1 MSNLTNPNDH
11 KDLSFLFK
19 SVDRLAALETQK
31 KADTIIS
38 VRKKWVAAAM
48 IALASGSTVLL
59 TSNTANAATSDINS
73 EVQVTAQNQNTTE
86 NKTQAGDTANSHD
99 TEQNVTVQANS
110 SQQSNQEANTAD
122 QNNTPEN
129 DNQVQT
135 PTNQADHVKGNVQS
149 AWDQGYKG
157 QGTVVAVIDSGADP
171 SHKDFQT
178 MPENPK
184 LSKDDIQKKIEQQGY
199 GKYVN
204 EKFPYVY
211 NYADRDND
219 YITSDDT
226 NSNDSPHGQHVSGI
240 IAADGKPDG
249 NKEYVVGVAPEAQ
262 LMQLRVFG
270 QFSDEKT
277 DDVAKAIY
285 DATNLGAD
293 VIQMSLGQGV
303 ADQQLTNIEQKAVQY
318 AIDHGVFVSI
328 SASNNGH
335 SGSVDNTSNVTS
347 VESYESGSAD
357 GNYEPLNSSTVANPG
372 ASKNALTVAAET
384 SATGKDSDMAGF
396 SSWGPVQ
403 DFTLKPDLAA
413 PGYQVV
419 STVNN
424 NNYQTMSGT
433 SMAGPFA
440 AASAALV
447 MQRLKKTNPELKGAQ
462 LVAAT
467 KALLMNSAK
476 PQTQNGYTTPVSPR
490 RQGAGQIDVGAATS
504 NPVYVIT
511 DDGTSSVSLHQVK
524 ENTPF
529 TLTFHN
535 LTDQEQVYTFDD
547 FGGGYTEQRDSDTG
561 VYHDVQLAGARVY
574 GENSF
579 SLAPKET
586 KQVTYSL
593 NLNGLN
599 NNQLVEGFLRFT
611 NTNDKSTVSVPYLA
625 YYGDLTSENIFDQNA
640 NEEHPDIQ
648 GNRFVNEQNYPRGVA
663 DQESLKQLVN
673 VEGDYNW
680 QEVAKLYES
689 GKVAF
694 SPNNDNKS
702 DLLKPYTYLKQNVKD
717 LKAVVLDAQG
727 NVVRVVADVQGVDKS
742 YDENGVTKD
751 TSLSVSM
758 RDNPDAFEWDGK
770 VYNSKTGQMEV
781 AEDGNYTYRLVATL
795 WNEGPHQVQTADFPV
810 VIDTVAPTLSNVKYD
825 EATNTLSGEYQ
836 DTGAGFTNYS
846 YATVTVN
853 DKVFGYKLS
862 DGQSAFDNA
871 EKTKGHFS
879 FALDKNA
886 VAALSNAENK
896 VSVVLSDV
904 ADNPVVYSVNVAGK
918 DINEP
923 AVSVWNATNGL
934 AFDQNST
941 SYNKDTKTYT
951 LIGGAN
957 QDFYL
962 NGKLVQVQ
970 NGQYSVPVDV
980 NSTNLVFSTDATG
993 KNVLKNFSTVTPKA
1007 FFNWQVTDTFAGNFG
1022 VSINSVETNRKDDV
1036 VVQAAVPKGENVQA
1050 FAKDYFTGELYT
1062 SEVNDGVA
1070 TFHVHTSINGGKRA
1084 LLTGW
1089 TVVNGPSYNDKQET
1103 SQRGVASSNHLGVY
1117 YEVDAADR
1125 PVYTNR
1131 NQLGVEVKDEA
1142 ANVDAFGPGA
1152 YPGHA
1157 PSDLTTRTAP
1167 NPNIHFDYMNDNDT
1181 TRFGQNAVLKGYYDP
1196 TTMKFTVTGNVDDN
1210 VTSLTVLSD
1219 SSNEND
1225 PANQVKLDQN
1235 GKFSF
1240 AVTAN
1245 STGQR
1250 PIAYLYKTK
1259 DAQTVRGT
1267 LNLILD
1273 TVKPTLEVNQVNGNE
1288 LELWTNNPKFVLSG
1302 KVNDNLDGYRLY
1314 VNGNNIYREFLNSG
1328 YNRLEGLNTDTEL
1341 TNPYGDHEFEQVEN
1355 LNDNNDQPTTHIFT
1369 VNVVDQAGNTVT
1381 KKLTVHFDPNYVVP
1395 TDNTDVVV
1403 DTSTSDTDGV
1413 TETKPIDPL
1422 VGKSF
1427 KLLHNAYLYD
1437 QNGEVVLTDVENAKS
1452 LLKKGQTIVALDD
1465 AKVTLINGVK
1475 FYRVGNNTFVKTA
1488 NTVLQAPK
1496 RLKLTHNAYVYDQ
1509 KGNVV
1514 KKHGKKVLLKKNQWI
1529 SALNNADKYV
1539 IKGRLYYK
1547 LADGQFVKV
1556 ANTVTKKAKL
1566 RKTVVS

>member
-1 MSNLTNPNDH
+1 M
-11 KDLSFLFK
+11 
-19 SVDRLAALETQK
+19 
-31 KADTIIS
+31 
-38 VRKKWVAAAM
+38 
-48 IALASGSTVLL
+48 
-59 TSNTANAATSDINS
+59 
-73 EVQVTAQNQNTTE
+73 
-86 NKTQAGDTANSHD
+86 
-99 TEQNVTVQANS
+99 
-110 SQQSNQEANTAD
+110 
-122 QNNTPEN
+122 
-129 DNQVQT
+129 
-135 PTNQADHVKGNVQS
+135 
-149 AWDQGYKG
+149 
-157 QGTVVAVIDSGADP
+157 
-171 SHKDFQT
+171 
-178 MPENPK
+178 
-184 LSKDDIQKKIEQQGY
+184 
-199 GKYVN
+199 
-204 EKFPYVY
+204 
-211 NYADRDND
+211 
-219 YITSDDT
+219 
-226 NSNDSPHGQHVSGI
+226 
-240 IAADGKPDG
+240 
-249 NKEYVVGVAPEAQ
+249 
-262 LMQLRVFG
+262 
-270 QFSDEKT
+270 
-277 DDVAKAIY
+277 
-285 DATNLGAD
+285 
-293 VIQMSLGQGV
+293 
-303 ADQQLTNIEQKAVQY
+303 
-318 AIDHGVFVSI
+318 
-328 SASNNGH
+328 
-335 SGSVDNTSNVTS
+335 
-347 VESYESGSAD
+347 
-357 GNYEPLNSSTVANPG
+357 
-372 ASKNALTVAAET
+372 
-384 SATGKDSDMAGF
+384 
-396 SSWGPVQ
+396 
-403 DFTLKPDLAA
+403 
-413 PGYQVV
+413 
-419 STVNN
+419 
-424 NNYQTMSGT
+424 
-433 SMAGPFA
+433 
-440 AASAALV
+440 
-447 MQRLKKTNPELKGAQ
+447 
-462 LVAAT
+462 
-467 KALLMNSAK
+467 
-476 PQTQNGYTTPVSPR
+476 
-490 RQGAGQIDVGAATS
+490 
-504 NPVYVIT
+504 
-511 DDGTSSVSLHQVK
+511 
-524 ENTPF
+524 
-529 TLTFHN
+529 
-535 LTDQEQVYTFDD
+535 
-547 FGGGYTEQRDSDTG
+547 
-561 VYHDVQLAGARVY
+561 
-574 GENSF
+574 
-579 SLAPKET
+579 
-586 KQVTYSL
+586 
-593 NLNGLN
+593 
-599 NNQLVEGFLRFT
+599 
-611 NTNDKSTVSVPYLA
+611 
-625 YYGDLTSENIFDQNA
+625 
-640 NEEHPDIQ
+640 
-648 GNRFVNEQNYPRGVA
+648 
-663 DQESLKQLVN
+663 
-673 VEGDYNW
+673 
-680 QEVAKLYES
+680 
-689 GKVAF
+689 
-694 SPNNDNKS
+694 
-702 DLLKPYTYLKQNVKD
+702 
-717 LKAVVLDAQG
+717 
-727 NVVRVVADVQGVDKS
+727 
-742 YDENGVTKD
+742 
-751 TSLSVSM
+751 
-758 RDNPDAFEWDGK
+758 
-770 VYNSKTGQMEV
+770 
-781 AEDGNYTYRLVATL
+781 
-795 WNEGPHQVQTADFPV
+795 
-810 VIDTVAPTLSNVKYD
+810 
-825 EATNTLSGEYQ
+825 
-836 DTGAGFTNYS
+836 
-846 YATVTVN
+846 
-853 DKVFGYKLS
+853 
-862 DGQSAFDNA
+862 
-871 EKTKGHFS
+871 
-879 FALDKNA
+879 
-886 VAALSNAENK
+886 
-896 VSVVLSDV
+896 SDV
-904 ADNPVVYSVNVAGK
+904 ADNNAVYSVDVAGK

-941 SYNKDTKTYT
+941 SYNNDTKTYT

-1062 SEVNDGVA
+1062 GEVNDGVA

-1131 NQLGVEVKDEA
+1131 DQLGVEVKDEA

-1250 PIAYLYKTK
+1250 PIAYLYRTK
-1259 DAQTVRGT
+1259 DGQTVRGT

-1328 YNRLEGLNTDTEL
+1328 YNRLEGLNTDTEF

-1395 TDNTDVVV
+1395 TDNTNVVV

-1422 VGKSF
+1422 VGKSV

-1452 LLKKGQTIVALDD
+1452 LLKKGQTIVALDN
-1465 AKVTLINGVK
+1465 AKVTFINGVK

-1556 ANTVTKKAKL
+1556 ANTVIKKAKL

>member
-1 MSNLTNPNDH
+1 M
-11 KDLSFLFK
+11 
-19 SVDRLAALETQK
+19 
-31 KADTIIS
+31 
-38 VRKKWVAAAM
+38 
-48 IALASGSTVLL
+48 
-59 TSNTANAATSDINS
+59 
-73 EVQVTAQNQNTTE
+73 
-86 NKTQAGDTANSHD
+86 
-99 TEQNVTVQANS
+99 
-110 SQQSNQEANTAD
+110 
-122 QNNTPEN
+122 
-129 DNQVQT
+129 
-135 PTNQADHVKGNVQS
+135 
-149 AWDQGYKG
+149 
-157 QGTVVAVIDSGADP
+157 
-171 SHKDFQT
+171 
-178 MPENPK
+178 
-184 LSKDDIQKKIEQQGY
+184 
-199 GKYVN
+199 
-204 EKFPYVY
+204 
-211 NYADRDND
+211 
-219 YITSDDT
+219 
-226 NSNDSPHGQHVSGI
+226 
-240 IAADGKPDG
+240 
-249 NKEYVVGVAPEAQ
+249 
-262 LMQLRVFG
+262 
-270 QFSDEKT
+270 
-277 DDVAKAIY
+277 
-285 DATNLGAD
+285 
-293 VIQMSLGQGV
+293 
-303 ADQQLTNIEQKAVQY
+303 
-318 AIDHGVFVSI
+318 
-328 SASNNGH
+328 
-335 SGSVDNTSNVTS
+335 
-347 VESYESGSAD
+347 
-357 GNYEPLNSSTVANPG
+357 
-372 ASKNALTVAAET
+372 
-384 SATGKDSDMAGF
+384 
-396 SSWGPVQ
+396 
-403 DFTLKPDLAA
+403 
-413 PGYQVV
+413 
-419 STVNN
+419 
-424 NNYQTMSGT
+424 
-433 SMAGPFA
+433 
-440 AASAALV
+440 
-447 MQRLKKTNPELKGAQ
+447 
-462 LVAAT
+462 
-467 KALLMNSAK
+467 
-476 PQTQNGYTTPVSPR
+476 
-490 RQGAGQIDVGAATS
+490 
-504 NPVYVIT
+504 
-511 DDGTSSVSLHQVK
+511 
-524 ENTPF
+524 
-529 TLTFHN
+529 
-535 LTDQEQVYTFDD
+535 
-547 FGGGYTEQRDSDTG
+547 
-561 VYHDVQLAGARVY
+561 
-574 GENSF
+574 
-579 SLAPKET
+579 
-586 KQVTYSL
+586 
-593 NLNGLN
+593 
-599 NNQLVEGFLRFT
+599 
-611 NTNDKSTVSVPYLA
+611 
-625 YYGDLTSENIFDQNA
+625 
-640 NEEHPDIQ
+640 
-648 GNRFVNEQNYPRGVA
+648 
-663 DQESLKQLVN
+663 
-673 VEGDYNW
+673 
-680 QEVAKLYES
+680 
-689 GKVAF
+689 
-694 SPNNDNKS
+694 
-702 DLLKPYTYLKQNVKD
+702 
-717 LKAVVLDAQG
+717 
-727 NVVRVVADVQGVDKS
+727 
-742 YDENGVTKD
+742 
-751 TSLSVSM
+751 
-758 RDNPDAFEWDGK
+758 
-770 VYNSKTGQMEV
+770 
-781 AEDGNYTYRLVATL
+781 
-795 WNEGPHQVQTADFPV
+795 
-810 VIDTVAPTLSNVKYD
+810 
-825 EATNTLSGEYQ
+825 
-836 DTGAGFTNYS
+836 
-846 YATVTVN
+846 
-853 DKVFGYKLS
+853 
-862 DGQSAFDNA
+862 
-871 EKTKGHFS
+871 
-879 FALDKNA
+879 DKNA

-896 VSVVLSDV
+896 VSVALSDV
-904 ADNPVVYSVNVAGK
+904 ADNTAVYSVDVAGK

-1007 FFNWQVTDTFAGNFG
+1007 FFNWQVTDTFAGNSG

-1062 SEVNDGVA
+1062 GEVNDGVA

-1250 PIAYLYKTK
+1250 PIAYLYRTK
-1259 DAQTVRGT
+1259 DGQTVRGT

-1452 LLKKGQTIVALDD
+1452 LLKKGQTIVALDN
-1465 AKVTLINGVK
+1465 AKVTFINGVK

>member
-1 MSNLTNPNDH
+1 M
-11 KDLSFLFK
+11 
-19 SVDRLAALETQK
+19 
-31 KADTIIS
+31 
-38 VRKKWVAAAM
+38 
-48 IALASGSTVLL
+48 
-59 TSNTANAATSDINS
+59 
-73 EVQVTAQNQNTTE
+73 
-86 NKTQAGDTANSHD
+86 
-99 TEQNVTVQANS
+99 
-110 SQQSNQEANTAD
+110 
-122 QNNTPEN
+122 
-129 DNQVQT
+129 
-135 PTNQADHVKGNVQS
+135 
-149 AWDQGYKG
+149 
-157 QGTVVAVIDSGADP
+157 
-171 SHKDFQT
+171 
-178 MPENPK
+178 
-184 LSKDDIQKKIEQQGY
+184 
-199 GKYVN
+199 
-204 EKFPYVY
+204 
-211 NYADRDND
+211 
-219 YITSDDT
+219 
-226 NSNDSPHGQHVSGI
+226 
-240 IAADGKPDG
+240 
-249 NKEYVVGVAPEAQ
+249 
-262 LMQLRVFG
+262 
-270 QFSDEKT
+270 
-277 DDVAKAIY
+277 
-285 DATNLGAD
+285 
-293 VIQMSLGQGV
+293 
-303 ADQQLTNIEQKAVQY
+303 
-318 AIDHGVFVSI
+318 
-328 SASNNGH
+328 
-335 SGSVDNTSNVTS
+335 
-347 VESYESGSAD
+347 
-357 GNYEPLNSSTVANPG
+357 
-372 ASKNALTVAAET
+372 
-384 SATGKDSDMAGF
+384 
-396 SSWGPVQ
+396 
-403 DFTLKPDLAA
+403 
-413 PGYQVV
+413 
-419 STVNN
+419 
-424 NNYQTMSGT
+424 
-433 SMAGPFA
+433 
-440 AASAALV
+440 
-447 MQRLKKTNPELKGAQ
+447 
-462 LVAAT
+462 
-467 KALLMNSAK
+467 
-476 PQTQNGYTTPVSPR
+476 
-490 RQGAGQIDVGAATS
+490 
-504 NPVYVIT
+504 
-511 DDGTSSVSLHQVK
+511 
-524 ENTPF
+524 
-529 TLTFHN
+529 
-535 LTDQEQVYTFDD
+535 
-547 FGGGYTEQRDSDTG
+547 
-561 VYHDVQLAGARVY
+561 
-574 GENSF
+574 
-579 SLAPKET
+579 
-586 KQVTYSL
+586 
-593 NLNGLN
+593 
-599 NNQLVEGFLRFT
+599 
-611 NTNDKSTVSVPYLA
+611 
-625 YYGDLTSENIFDQNA
+625 
-640 NEEHPDIQ
+640 
-648 GNRFVNEQNYPRGVA
+648 
-663 DQESLKQLVN
+663 
-673 VEGDYNW
+673 
-680 QEVAKLYES
+680 YES

-781 AEDGNYTYRLVATL
+781 AKDGNYTYRLVATL

-862 DGQSAFDNA
+862 DSQSAFDNA

-896 VSVVLSDV
+896 VSVALSDV
-904 ADNPVVYSVNVAGK
+904 ADNTAVYSVDVAGK

-941 SYNKDTKTYT
+941 SYNNDTKTYT

-1062 SEVNDGVA
+1062 GEVNDGVA

-1131 NQLGVEVKDEA
+1131 DQLGVEVKDEA

-1196 TTMKFTVTGNVDDN
+1196 ATMKFTVTGNVDDN

-1250 PIAYLYKTK
+1250 PIAYLYRTK
-1259 DAQTVRGT
+1259 DGQTVRGT

-1328 YNRLEGLNTDTEL
+1328 YNRLEGLNTDTEF

-1403 DTSTSDTDGV
+1403 DSDTDGV

-1452 LLKKGQTIVALDD
+1452 LLKKGQTIVALDN
-1465 AKVTLINGVK
+1465 AKVTFINGVK

>member
-1 MSNLTNPNDH
+1 M
-11 KDLSFLFK
+11 
-19 SVDRLAALETQK
+19 
-31 KADTIIS
+31 
-38 VRKKWVAAAM
+38 
-48 IALASGSTVLL
+48 
-59 TSNTANAATSDINS
+59 
-73 EVQVTAQNQNTTE
+73 
-86 NKTQAGDTANSHD
+86 
-99 TEQNVTVQANS
+99 
-110 SQQSNQEANTAD
+110 
-122 QNNTPEN
+122 
-129 DNQVQT
+129 
-135 PTNQADHVKGNVQS
+135 
-149 AWDQGYKG
+149 
-157 QGTVVAVIDSGADP
+157 
-171 SHKDFQT
+171 
-178 MPENPK
+178 
-184 LSKDDIQKKIEQQGY
+184 
-199 GKYVN
+199 
-204 EKFPYVY
+204 
-211 NYADRDND
+211 
-219 YITSDDT
+219 
-226 NSNDSPHGQHVSGI
+226 
-240 IAADGKPDG
+240 
-249 NKEYVVGVAPEAQ
+249 
-262 LMQLRVFG
+262 
-270 QFSDEKT
+270 
-277 DDVAKAIY
+277 
-285 DATNLGAD
+285 
-293 VIQMSLGQGV
+293 
-303 ADQQLTNIEQKAVQY
+303 
-318 AIDHGVFVSI
+318 
-328 SASNNGH
+328 
-335 SGSVDNTSNVTS
+335 
-347 VESYESGSAD
+347 
-357 GNYEPLNSSTVANPG
+357 
-372 ASKNALTVAAET
+372 
-384 SATGKDSDMAGF
+384 
-396 SSWGPVQ
+396 
-403 DFTLKPDLAA
+403 
-413 PGYQVV
+413 
-419 STVNN
+419 
-424 NNYQTMSGT
+424 
-433 SMAGPFA
+433 
-440 AASAALV
+440 
-447 MQRLKKTNPELKGAQ
+447 
-462 LVAAT
+462 
-467 KALLMNSAK
+467 
-476 PQTQNGYTTPVSPR
+476 
-490 RQGAGQIDVGAATS
+490 
-504 NPVYVIT
+504 
-511 DDGTSSVSLHQVK
+511 
-524 ENTPF
+524 
-529 TLTFHN
+529 
-535 LTDQEQVYTFDD
+535 
-547 FGGGYTEQRDSDTG
+547 
-561 VYHDVQLAGARVY
+561 
-574 GENSF
+574 
-579 SLAPKET
+579 
-586 KQVTYSL
+586 
-593 NLNGLN
+593 
-599 NNQLVEGFLRFT
+599 
-611 NTNDKSTVSVPYLA
+611 
-625 YYGDLTSENIFDQNA
+625 
-640 NEEHPDIQ
+640 
-648 GNRFVNEQNYPRGVA
+648 
-663 DQESLKQLVN
+663 
-673 VEGDYNW
+673 
-680 QEVAKLYES
+680 
-689 GKVAF
+689 
-694 SPNNDNKS
+694 
-702 DLLKPYTYLKQNVKD
+702 
-717 LKAVVLDAQG
+717 
-727 NVVRVVADVQGVDKS
+727 
-742 YDENGVTKD
+742 
-751 TSLSVSM
+751 
-758 RDNPDAFEWDGK
+758 
-770 VYNSKTGQMEV
+770 
-781 AEDGNYTYRLVATL
+781 
-795 WNEGPHQVQTADFPV
+795 
-810 VIDTVAPTLSNVKYD
+810 
-825 EATNTLSGEYQ
+825 
-836 DTGAGFTNYS
+836 
-846 YATVTVN
+846 
-853 DKVFGYKLS
+853 
-862 DGQSAFDNA
+862 
-871 EKTKGHFS
+871 
-879 FALDKNA
+879 
-886 VAALSNAENK
+886 
-896 VSVVLSDV
+896 
-904 ADNPVVYSVNVAGK
+904 
-918 DINEP
+918 
-923 AVSVWNATNGL
+923 
-934 AFDQNST
+934 
-941 SYNKDTKTYT
+941 
-951 LIGGAN
+951 
-957 QDFYL
+957 

-1062 SEVNDGVA
+1062 GEVNDGVA

-1250 PIAYLYKTK
+1250 PIAYLYRTK
-1259 DAQTVRGT
+1259 DGQTVRGT

-1328 YNRLEGLNTDTEL
+1328 YNRLEGLNTDTEF

-1355 LNDNNDQPTTHIFT
+1355 LNDDNGQPTTHIFT

-1381 KKLTVHFDPNYVVP
+1381 KKLTVHFDPNYVAP
-1395 TDNTDVVV
+1395 TNNTDVVV
-1403 DTSTSDTDGV
+1403 DTSMSDADGV
-1413 TETKPIDPL
+1413 TETKTVDTL

-1452 LLKKGQTIVALDD
+1452 LLKKGQTIVALDN
-1465 AKVTLINGVK
+1465 AKVTFINGVK

>member
-1 MSNLTNPNDH
+1 MNW
-11 KDLSFLFK
+11 SF
-19 SVDRLAALETQK
+19 SV
-31 KADTIIS
+31 
-38 VRKKWVAAAM
+38 
-48 IALASGSTVLL
+48 
-59 TSNTANAATSDINS
+59 
-73 EVQVTAQNQNTTE
+73 
-86 NKTQAGDTANSHD
+86 H
-99 TEQNVTVQANS
+99 
-110 SQQSNQEANTAD
+110 
-122 QNNTPEN
+122 
-129 DNQVQT
+129 
-135 PTNQADHVKGNVQS
+135 
-149 AWDQGYKG
+149 
-157 QGTVVAVIDSGADP
+157 
-171 SHKDFQT
+171 
-178 MPENPK
+178 
-184 LSKDDIQKKIEQQGY
+184 
-199 GKYVN
+199 
-204 EKFPYVY
+204 
-211 NYADRDND
+211 
-219 YITSDDT
+219 
-226 NSNDSPHGQHVSGI
+226 
-240 IAADGKPDG
+240 
-249 NKEYVVGVAPEAQ
+249 
-262 LMQLRVFG
+262 
-270 QFSDEKT
+270 
-277 DDVAKAIY
+277 
-285 DATNLGAD
+285 DAT
-293 VIQMSLGQGV
+293 
-303 ADQQLTNIEQKAVQY
+303 
-318 AIDHGVFVSI
+318 VS
-328 SASNNGH
+328 
-335 SGSVDNTSNVTS
+335 
-347 VESYESGSAD
+347 
-357 GNYEPLNSSTVANPG
+357 
-372 ASKNALTVAAET
+372 
-384 SATGKDSDMAGF
+384 DS
-396 SSWGPVQ
+396 
-403 DFTLKPDLAA
+403 
-413 PGYQVV
+413 
-419 STVNN
+419 
-424 NNYQTMSGT
+424 
-433 SMAGPFA
+433 
-440 AASAALV
+440 
-447 MQRLKKTNPELKGAQ
+447 
-462 LVAAT
+462 
-467 KALLMNSAK
+467 
-476 PQTQNGYTTPVSPR
+476 
-490 RQGAGQIDVGAATS
+490 
-504 NPVYVIT
+504 
-511 DDGTSSVSLHQVK
+511 
-524 ENTPF
+524 
-529 TLTFHN
+529 
-535 LTDQEQVYTFDD
+535 
-547 FGGGYTEQRDSDTG
+547 
-561 VYHDVQLAGARVY
+561 
-574 GENSF
+574 
-579 SLAPKET
+579 
-586 KQVTYSL
+586 
-593 NLNGLN
+593 
-599 NNQLVEGFLRFT
+599 
-611 NTNDKSTVSVPYLA
+611 
-625 YYGDLTSENIFDQNA
+625 
-640 NEEHPDIQ
+640 
-648 GNRFVNEQNYPRGVA
+648 
-663 DQESLKQLVN
+663 
-673 VEGDYNW
+673 
-680 QEVAKLYES
+680 
-689 GKVAF
+689 
-694 SPNNDNKS
+694 
-702 DLLKPYTYLKQNVKD
+702 
-717 LKAVVLDAQG
+717 
-727 NVVRVVADVQGVDKS
+727 
-742 YDENGVTKD
+742 
-751 TSLSVSM
+751 
-758 RDNPDAFEWDGK
+758 
-770 VYNSKTGQMEV
+770 
-781 AEDGNYTYRLVATL
+781 
-795 WNEGPHQVQTADFPV
+795 
-810 VIDTVAPTLSNVKYD
+810 
-825 EATNTLSGEYQ
+825 
-836 DTGAGFTNYS
+836 
-846 YATVTVN
+846 
-853 DKVFGYKLS
+853 
-862 DGQSAFDNA
+862 QSAFDNA

-879 FALDKNA
+879 FTLDKNA

-896 VSVVLSDV
+896 VSVALSDV
-904 ADNPVVYSVNVAGK
+904 ADNTAVYSVDVAGK

-941 SYNKDTKTYT
+941 SYNNDTKTYT

-1062 SEVNDGVA
+1062 GEVNDGVA
-1070 TFHVHTSINGGKRA
+1070 TFHVHTSINGGRRA

-1250 PIAYLYKTK
+1250 PIAYLYRTK
-1259 DAQTVRGT
+1259 DGQTVRGT

-1302 KVNDNLDGYRLY
+1302 KVNDNLDGYKLY

-1328 YNRLEGLNTDTEL
+1328 YNRLEGLNTDTEF

-1395 TDNTDVVV
+1395 TDNKDVVV

-1452 LLKKGQTIVALDD
+1452 LLKKGQTIVALDN
-1465 AKVTLINGVK
+1465 AKVTFINGVK

>member
-1 MSNLTNPNDH
+1 M
-11 KDLSFLFK
+11 
-19 SVDRLAALETQK
+19 
-31 KADTIIS
+31 
-38 VRKKWVAAAM
+38 
-48 IALASGSTVLL
+48 
-59 TSNTANAATSDINS
+59 
-73 EVQVTAQNQNTTE
+73 
-86 NKTQAGDTANSHD
+86 
-99 TEQNVTVQANS
+99 
-110 SQQSNQEANTAD
+110 
-122 QNNTPEN
+122 
-129 DNQVQT
+129 
-135 PTNQADHVKGNVQS
+135 
-149 AWDQGYKG
+149 
-157 QGTVVAVIDSGADP
+157 
-171 SHKDFQT
+171 
-178 MPENPK
+178 
-184 LSKDDIQKKIEQQGY
+184 
-199 GKYVN
+199 
-204 EKFPYVY
+204 
-211 NYADRDND
+211 
-219 YITSDDT
+219 
-226 NSNDSPHGQHVSGI
+226 
-240 IAADGKPDG
+240 
-249 NKEYVVGVAPEAQ
+249 
-262 LMQLRVFG
+262 
-270 QFSDEKT
+270 
-277 DDVAKAIY
+277 
-285 DATNLGAD
+285 
-293 VIQMSLGQGV
+293 
-303 ADQQLTNIEQKAVQY
+303 
-318 AIDHGVFVSI
+318 
-328 SASNNGH
+328 
-335 SGSVDNTSNVTS
+335 
-347 VESYESGSAD
+347 
-357 GNYEPLNSSTVANPG
+357 
-372 ASKNALTVAAET
+372 
-384 SATGKDSDMAGF
+384 
-396 SSWGPVQ
+396 
-403 DFTLKPDLAA
+403 
-413 PGYQVV
+413 
-419 STVNN
+419 
-424 NNYQTMSGT
+424 
-433 SMAGPFA
+433 
-440 AASAALV
+440 
-447 MQRLKKTNPELKGAQ
+447 
-462 LVAAT
+462 
-467 KALLMNSAK
+467 
-476 PQTQNGYTTPVSPR
+476 
-490 RQGAGQIDVGAATS
+490 
-504 NPVYVIT
+504 
-511 DDGTSSVSLHQVK
+511 
-524 ENTPF
+524 
-529 TLTFHN
+529 
-535 LTDQEQVYTFDD
+535 
-547 FGGGYTEQRDSDTG
+547 
-561 VYHDVQLAGARVY
+561 
-574 GENSF
+574 
-579 SLAPKET
+579 
-586 KQVTYSL
+586 
-593 NLNGLN
+593 
-599 NNQLVEGFLRFT
+599 
-611 NTNDKSTVSVPYLA
+611 
-625 YYGDLTSENIFDQNA
+625 
-640 NEEHPDIQ
+640 
-648 GNRFVNEQNYPRGVA
+648 
-663 DQESLKQLVN
+663 
-673 VEGDYNW
+673 
-680 QEVAKLYES
+680 YES

-781 AEDGNYTYRLVATL
+781 AKDGNYTYRLVATL

-879 FALDKNA
+879 FTLDKDA
-886 VAALSNAENK
+886 VAALSGAKNK
-896 VSVVLSDV
+896 VSVVLSEV

-918 DINEP
+918 DIDKP

-934 AFDQNST
+934 AFDQSST

-980 NSTNLVFSTDATG
+980 NSTNLVFSTDAAG

-1036 VVQAAVPKGENVQA
+1036 VVQAAVPKGENIQA

-1062 SEVNDGVA
+1062 GEVNDGVA
-1070 TFHVHTSINGGKRA
+1070 TFHVHTSINGGRRA

-1142 ANVDAFGPGA
+1142 ANVDTFGPGA

-1157 PSDLTTRTAP
+1157 PSDLTTRTAS

-1196 TTMKFTVTGNVDDN
+1196 ATMKFTVTGNVDDN
-1210 VTSLTVLSD
+1210 VTSLTVLGD

-1225 PANQVKLDQN
+1225 PANQVKLNPN

-1259 DAQTVRGT
+1259 DGQTVRGT

-1452 LLKKGQTIVALDD
+1452 LLKKGQTIVALDN
-1465 AKVTLINGVK
+1465 AKVTFINGVK

>member
-1 MSNLTNPNDH
+1 M
-11 KDLSFLFK
+11 
-19 SVDRLAALETQK
+19 
-31 KADTIIS
+31 
-38 VRKKWVAAAM
+38 
-48 IALASGSTVLL
+48 
-59 TSNTANAATSDINS
+59 
-73 EVQVTAQNQNTTE
+73 
-86 NKTQAGDTANSHD
+86 
-99 TEQNVTVQANS
+99 
-110 SQQSNQEANTAD
+110 
-122 QNNTPEN
+122 
-129 DNQVQT
+129 
-135 PTNQADHVKGNVQS
+135 
-149 AWDQGYKG
+149 
-157 QGTVVAVIDSGADP
+157 
-171 SHKDFQT
+171 
-178 MPENPK
+178 
-184 LSKDDIQKKIEQQGY
+184 
-199 GKYVN
+199 
-204 EKFPYVY
+204 
-211 NYADRDND
+211 
-219 YITSDDT
+219 
-226 NSNDSPHGQHVSGI
+226 
-240 IAADGKPDG
+240 
-249 NKEYVVGVAPEAQ
+249 
-262 LMQLRVFG
+262 
-270 QFSDEKT
+270 
-277 DDVAKAIY
+277 
-285 DATNLGAD
+285 
-293 VIQMSLGQGV
+293 
-303 ADQQLTNIEQKAVQY
+303 
-318 AIDHGVFVSI
+318 
-328 SASNNGH
+328 
-335 SGSVDNTSNVTS
+335 
-347 VESYESGSAD
+347 
-357 GNYEPLNSSTVANPG
+357 
-372 ASKNALTVAAET
+372 
-384 SATGKDSDMAGF
+384 
-396 SSWGPVQ
+396 
-403 DFTLKPDLAA
+403 
-413 PGYQVV
+413 
-419 STVNN
+419 
-424 NNYQTMSGT
+424 
-433 SMAGPFA
+433 
-440 AASAALV
+440 
-447 MQRLKKTNPELKGAQ
+447 
-462 LVAAT
+462 
-467 KALLMNSAK
+467 
-476 PQTQNGYTTPVSPR
+476 
-490 RQGAGQIDVGAATS
+490 
-504 NPVYVIT
+504 
-511 DDGTSSVSLHQVK
+511 
-524 ENTPF
+524 
-529 TLTFHN
+529 
-535 LTDQEQVYTFDD
+535 
-547 FGGGYTEQRDSDTG
+547 
-561 VYHDVQLAGARVY
+561 
-574 GENSF
+574 
-579 SLAPKET
+579 
-586 KQVTYSL
+586 
-593 NLNGLN
+593 
-599 NNQLVEGFLRFT
+599 
-611 NTNDKSTVSVPYLA
+611 
-625 YYGDLTSENIFDQNA
+625 
-640 NEEHPDIQ
+640 
-648 GNRFVNEQNYPRGVA
+648 
-663 DQESLKQLVN
+663 
-673 VEGDYNW
+673 
-680 QEVAKLYES
+680 
-689 GKVAF
+689 
-694 SPNNDNKS
+694 
-702 DLLKPYTYLKQNVKD
+702 
-717 LKAVVLDAQG
+717 
-727 NVVRVVADVQGVDKS
+727 
-742 YDENGVTKD
+742 
-751 TSLSVSM
+751 
-758 RDNPDAFEWDGK
+758 
-770 VYNSKTGQMEV
+770 
-781 AEDGNYTYRLVATL
+781 
-795 WNEGPHQVQTADFPV
+795 QTADFPV

-862 DGQSAFDNA
+862 DSQSAFDNA

-879 FALDKNA
+879 FTLDKNA

-896 VSVVLSDV
+896 VSVALSDV
-904 ADNPVVYSVNVAGK
+904 ADNTAVYSVDVAGK

-1007 FFNWQVTDTFAGNFG
+1007 FFNWQVTDTFAGNSG

-1062 SEVNDGVA
+1062 GEVNDGVA

-1250 PIAYLYKTK
+1250 PIAYLYRTK
-1259 DAQTVRGT
+1259 DGQTVRGT

-1452 LLKKGQTIVALDD
+1452 LLKKGQTIVALDN
-1465 AKVTLINGVK
+1465 AKVTFINGVK

>member
-1 MSNLTNPNDH
+1 M
-11 KDLSFLFK
+11 
-19 SVDRLAALETQK
+19 
-31 KADTIIS
+31 
-38 VRKKWVAAAM
+38 
-48 IALASGSTVLL
+48 
-59 TSNTANAATSDINS
+59 
-73 EVQVTAQNQNTTE
+73 
-86 NKTQAGDTANSHD
+86 
-99 TEQNVTVQANS
+99 
-110 SQQSNQEANTAD
+110 
-122 QNNTPEN
+122 
-129 DNQVQT
+129 
-135 PTNQADHVKGNVQS
+135 
-149 AWDQGYKG
+149 
-157 QGTVVAVIDSGADP
+157 
-171 SHKDFQT
+171 
-178 MPENPK
+178 
-184 LSKDDIQKKIEQQGY
+184 
-199 GKYVN
+199 
-204 EKFPYVY
+204 
-211 NYADRDND
+211 
-219 YITSDDT
+219 
-226 NSNDSPHGQHVSGI
+226 
-240 IAADGKPDG
+240 
-249 NKEYVVGVAPEAQ
+249 
-262 LMQLRVFG
+262 
-270 QFSDEKT
+270 
-277 DDVAKAIY
+277 
-285 DATNLGAD
+285 
-293 VIQMSLGQGV
+293 
-303 ADQQLTNIEQKAVQY
+303 
-318 AIDHGVFVSI
+318 
-328 SASNNGH
+328 
-335 SGSVDNTSNVTS
+335 
-347 VESYESGSAD
+347 
-357 GNYEPLNSSTVANPG
+357 
-372 ASKNALTVAAET
+372 
-384 SATGKDSDMAGF
+384 
-396 SSWGPVQ
+396 
-403 DFTLKPDLAA
+403 
-413 PGYQVV
+413 
-419 STVNN
+419 
-424 NNYQTMSGT
+424 
-433 SMAGPFA
+433 
-440 AASAALV
+440 
-447 MQRLKKTNPELKGAQ
+447 
-462 LVAAT
+462 
-467 KALLMNSAK
+467 
-476 PQTQNGYTTPVSPR
+476 
-490 RQGAGQIDVGAATS
+490 
-504 NPVYVIT
+504 
-511 DDGTSSVSLHQVK
+511 
-524 ENTPF
+524 
-529 TLTFHN
+529 
-535 LTDQEQVYTFDD
+535 
-547 FGGGYTEQRDSDTG
+547 
-561 VYHDVQLAGARVY
+561 
-574 GENSF
+574 
-579 SLAPKET
+579 
-586 KQVTYSL
+586 
-593 NLNGLN
+593 
-599 NNQLVEGFLRFT
+599 
-611 NTNDKSTVSVPYLA
+611 
-625 YYGDLTSENIFDQNA
+625 
-640 NEEHPDIQ
+640 
-648 GNRFVNEQNYPRGVA
+648 
-663 DQESLKQLVN
+663 
-673 VEGDYNW
+673 
-680 QEVAKLYES
+680 YES

-781 AEDGNYTYRLVATL
+781 AKDGNYTYRLVATL

-862 DGQSAFDNA
+862 DSQSAFDNA

-879 FALDKNA
+879 FTLDKNA

-918 DINEP
+918 DIDKP

-934 AFDQNST
+934 AFDQSST
-941 SYNKDTKTYT
+941 SYNNDTKTYT

-980 NSTNLVFSTDATG
+980 NSTNLVFSTDAAG

-1036 VVQAAVPKGENVQA
+1036 VVQAAVPKGENIQA

-1062 SEVNDGVA
+1062 GEVNDGVA
-1070 TFHVHTSINGGKRA
+1070 TFHVHTSINGGRRA

-1142 ANVDAFGPGA
+1142 ANVDTFGPGA

-1196 TTMKFTVTGNVDDN
+1196 ATMKFTVTGNVDDN
-1210 VTSLTVLSD
+1210 VTSLTVLGD

-1225 PANQVKLDQN
+1225 PANQVKLNPN

-1245 STGQR
+1245 STGKR

-1259 DAQTVRGT
+1259 DGQTVRGT

-1302 KVNDNLDGYRLY
+1302 KVNDNLDGYKLY

-1452 LLKKGQTIVALDD
+1452 LLKKGQTIVALDN
-1465 AKVTLINGVK
+1465 AKVTFINGVK

-1488 NTVLQAPK
+1488 NTVLQVPK

>member
-1 MSNLTNPNDH
+1 M
-11 KDLSFLFK
+11 
-19 SVDRLAALETQK
+19 
-31 KADTIIS
+31 
-38 VRKKWVAAAM
+38 
-48 IALASGSTVLL
+48 
-59 TSNTANAATSDINS
+59 
-73 EVQVTAQNQNTTE
+73 
-86 NKTQAGDTANSHD
+86 
-99 TEQNVTVQANS
+99 
-110 SQQSNQEANTAD
+110 
-122 QNNTPEN
+122 
-129 DNQVQT
+129 
-135 PTNQADHVKGNVQS
+135 
-149 AWDQGYKG
+149 
-157 QGTVVAVIDSGADP
+157 
-171 SHKDFQT
+171 
-178 MPENPK
+178 
-184 LSKDDIQKKIEQQGY
+184 
-199 GKYVN
+199 
-204 EKFPYVY
+204 
-211 NYADRDND
+211 
-219 YITSDDT
+219 
-226 NSNDSPHGQHVSGI
+226 
-240 IAADGKPDG
+240 
-249 NKEYVVGVAPEAQ
+249 
-262 LMQLRVFG
+262 
-270 QFSDEKT
+270 
-277 DDVAKAIY
+277 
-285 DATNLGAD
+285 
-293 VIQMSLGQGV
+293 
-303 ADQQLTNIEQKAVQY
+303 
-318 AIDHGVFVSI
+318 
-328 SASNNGH
+328 
-335 SGSVDNTSNVTS
+335 
-347 VESYESGSAD
+347 
-357 GNYEPLNSSTVANPG
+357 
-372 ASKNALTVAAET
+372 
-384 SATGKDSDMAGF
+384 
-396 SSWGPVQ
+396 
-403 DFTLKPDLAA
+403 
-413 PGYQVV
+413 
-419 STVNN
+419 
-424 NNYQTMSGT
+424 
-433 SMAGPFA
+433 
-440 AASAALV
+440 
-447 MQRLKKTNPELKGAQ
+447 
-462 LVAAT
+462 
-467 KALLMNSAK
+467 
-476 PQTQNGYTTPVSPR
+476 
-490 RQGAGQIDVGAATS
+490 
-504 NPVYVIT
+504 
-511 DDGTSSVSLHQVK
+511 
-524 ENTPF
+524 
-529 TLTFHN
+529 
-535 LTDQEQVYTFDD
+535 
-547 FGGGYTEQRDSDTG
+547 
-561 VYHDVQLAGARVY
+561 
-574 GENSF
+574 
-579 SLAPKET
+579 
-586 KQVTYSL
+586 
-593 NLNGLN
+593 
-599 NNQLVEGFLRFT
+599 
-611 NTNDKSTVSVPYLA
+611 
-625 YYGDLTSENIFDQNA
+625 
-640 NEEHPDIQ
+640 
-648 GNRFVNEQNYPRGVA
+648 
-663 DQESLKQLVN
+663 
-673 VEGDYNW
+673 
-680 QEVAKLYES
+680 
-689 GKVAF
+689 
-694 SPNNDNKS
+694 
-702 DLLKPYTYLKQNVKD
+702 
-717 LKAVVLDAQG
+717 
-727 NVVRVVADVQGVDKS
+727 QGVDKS

-781 AEDGNYTYRLVATL
+781 AKDGNYTYRLVATL

-846 YATVTVN
+846 YVTVTVN

-879 FALDKNA
+879 FTLDKNA

-896 VSVVLSDV
+896 VSVALSDV
-904 ADNPVVYSVNVAGK
+904 ADNTAVYSVDVAGK

-980 NSTNLVFSTDATG
+980 NSTNLVFSTDAAG

-1036 VVQAAVPKGENVQA
+1036 VVQAAVPKGENIQA

-1062 SEVNDGVA
+1062 GEVNDGVA
-1070 TFHVHTSINGGKRA
+1070 TFHVHTSINGGRRA

-1142 ANVDAFGPGA
+1142 ANVDTFGPGA

-1157 PSDLTTRTAP
+1157 PSDLTTRTAS

-1250 PIAYLYKTK
+1250 PIAYLYRTK
-1259 DAQTVRGT
+1259 DGQIVRGT

-1302 KVNDNLDGYRLY
+1302 KVNDNLDGYKLY

-1328 YNRLEGLNTDTEL
+1328 YNRLEGLNTDTEF

-1413 TETKPIDPL
+1413 TETKTVDTL

-1452 LLKKGQTIVALDD
+1452 LLKKGQTIVALDN

>member
-1 MSNLTNPNDH
+1 M
-11 KDLSFLFK
+11 
-19 SVDRLAALETQK
+19 
-31 KADTIIS
+31 
-38 VRKKWVAAAM
+38 
-48 IALASGSTVLL
+48 
-59 TSNTANAATSDINS
+59 
-73 EVQVTAQNQNTTE
+73 
-86 NKTQAGDTANSHD
+86 
-99 TEQNVTVQANS
+99 
-110 SQQSNQEANTAD
+110 
-122 QNNTPEN
+122 
-129 DNQVQT
+129 
-135 PTNQADHVKGNVQS
+135 
-149 AWDQGYKG
+149 
-157 QGTVVAVIDSGADP
+157 
-171 SHKDFQT
+171 
-178 MPENPK
+178 
-184 LSKDDIQKKIEQQGY
+184 
-199 GKYVN
+199 
-204 EKFPYVY
+204 
-211 NYADRDND
+211 
-219 YITSDDT
+219 
-226 NSNDSPHGQHVSGI
+226 
-240 IAADGKPDG
+240 
-249 NKEYVVGVAPEAQ
+249 
-262 LMQLRVFG
+262 
-270 QFSDEKT
+270 
-277 DDVAKAIY
+277 
-285 DATNLGAD
+285 
-293 VIQMSLGQGV
+293 
-303 ADQQLTNIEQKAVQY
+303 
-318 AIDHGVFVSI
+318 
-328 SASNNGH
+328 
-335 SGSVDNTSNVTS
+335 
-347 VESYESGSAD
+347 
-357 GNYEPLNSSTVANPG
+357 
-372 ASKNALTVAAET
+372 
-384 SATGKDSDMAGF
+384 
-396 SSWGPVQ
+396 
-403 DFTLKPDLAA
+403 
-413 PGYQVV
+413 
-419 STVNN
+419 
-424 NNYQTMSGT
+424 
-433 SMAGPFA
+433 
-440 AASAALV
+440 
-447 MQRLKKTNPELKGAQ
+447 
-462 LVAAT
+462 
-467 KALLMNSAK
+467 
-476 PQTQNGYTTPVSPR
+476 
-490 RQGAGQIDVGAATS
+490 
-504 NPVYVIT
+504 
-511 DDGTSSVSLHQVK
+511 
-524 ENTPF
+524 
-529 TLTFHN
+529 
-535 LTDQEQVYTFDD
+535 
-547 FGGGYTEQRDSDTG
+547 
-561 VYHDVQLAGARVY
+561 
-574 GENSF
+574 
-579 SLAPKET
+579 
-586 KQVTYSL
+586 
-593 NLNGLN
+593 
-599 NNQLVEGFLRFT
+599 
-611 NTNDKSTVSVPYLA
+611 
-625 YYGDLTSENIFDQNA
+625 
-640 NEEHPDIQ
+640 
-648 GNRFVNEQNYPRGVA
+648 
-663 DQESLKQLVN
+663 
-673 VEGDYNW
+673 
-680 QEVAKLYES
+680 
-689 GKVAF
+689 
-694 SPNNDNKS
+694 
-702 DLLKPYTYLKQNVKD
+702 
-717 LKAVVLDAQG
+717 
-727 NVVRVVADVQGVDKS
+727 
-742 YDENGVTKD
+742 
-751 TSLSVSM
+751 
-758 RDNPDAFEWDGK
+758 
-770 VYNSKTGQMEV
+770 
-781 AEDGNYTYRLVATL
+781 
-795 WNEGPHQVQTADFPV
+795 
-810 VIDTVAPTLSNVKYD
+810 
-825 EATNTLSGEYQ
+825 
-836 DTGAGFTNYS
+836 
-846 YATVTVN
+846 
-853 DKVFGYKLS
+853 
-862 DGQSAFDNA
+862 
-871 EKTKGHFS
+871 
-879 FALDKNA
+879 
-886 VAALSNAENK
+886 
-896 VSVVLSDV
+896 
-904 ADNPVVYSVNVAGK
+904 
-918 DINEP
+918 
-923 AVSVWNATNGL
+923 
-934 AFDQNST
+934 
-941 SYNKDTKTYT
+941 
-951 LIGGAN
+951 
-957 QDFYL
+957 
-962 NGKLVQVQ
+962 
-970 NGQYSVPVDV
+970 
-980 NSTNLVFSTDATG
+980 
-993 KNVLKNFSTVTPKA
+993 LKNFSTVTPKA

-1062 SEVNDGVA
+1062 GEVNDGVA

-1250 PIAYLYKTK
+1250 PIAYLYRTK
-1259 DAQTVRGT
+1259 DGQTVRGT

-1328 YNRLEGLNTDTEL
+1328 YNRLEGLNTDTEF

-1395 TDNTDVVV
+1395 TDNTNVVV

-1452 LLKKGQTIVALDD
+1452 LLKKGQTIVALDN
-1465 AKVTLINGVK
+1465 AKVTFINGVK

>member
-1 MSNLTNPNDH
+1 MCIR
-11 KDLSFLFK
+11 
-19 SVDRLAALETQK
+19 DR
-31 KADTIIS
+31 
-38 VRKKWVAAAM
+38 
-48 IALASGSTVLL
+48 
-59 TSNTANAATSDINS
+59 N
-73 EVQVTAQNQNTTE
+73 
-86 NKTQAGDTANSHD
+86 
-99 TEQNVTVQANS
+99 
-110 SQQSNQEANTAD
+110 
-122 QNNTPEN
+122 
-129 DNQVQT
+129 
-135 PTNQADHVKGNVQS
+135 
-149 AWDQGYKG
+149 
-157 QGTVVAVIDSGADP
+157 
-171 SHKDFQT
+171 
-178 MPENPK
+178 
-184 LSKDDIQKKIEQQGY
+184 
-199 GKYVN
+199 
-204 EKFPYVY
+204 
-211 NYADRDND
+211 
-219 YITSDDT
+219 
-226 NSNDSPHGQHVSGI
+226 
-240 IAADGKPDG
+240 
-249 NKEYVVGVAPEAQ
+249 
-262 LMQLRVFG
+262 
-270 QFSDEKT
+270 
-277 DDVAKAIY
+277 
-285 DATNLGAD
+285 
-293 VIQMSLGQGV
+293 
-303 ADQQLTNIEQKAVQY
+303 
-318 AIDHGVFVSI
+318 
-328 SASNNGH
+328 
-335 SGSVDNTSNVTS
+335 
-347 VESYESGSAD
+347 
-357 GNYEPLNSSTVANPG
+357 
-372 ASKNALTVAAET
+372 
-384 SATGKDSDMAGF
+384 
-396 SSWGPVQ
+396 
-403 DFTLKPDLAA
+403 
-413 PGYQVV
+413 
-419 STVNN
+419 
-424 NNYQTMSGT
+424 
-433 SMAGPFA
+433 
-440 AASAALV
+440 
-447 MQRLKKTNPELKGAQ
+447 
-462 LVAAT
+462 
-467 KALLMNSAK
+467 
-476 PQTQNGYTTPVSPR
+476 
-490 RQGAGQIDVGAATS
+490 
-504 NPVYVIT
+504 
-511 DDGTSSVSLHQVK
+511 
-524 ENTPF
+524 
-529 TLTFHN
+529 
-535 LTDQEQVYTFDD
+535 
-547 FGGGYTEQRDSDTG
+547 
-561 VYHDVQLAGARVY
+561 
-574 GENSF
+574 
-579 SLAPKET
+579 
-586 KQVTYSL
+586 
-593 NLNGLN
+593 
-599 NNQLVEGFLRFT
+599 
-611 NTNDKSTVSVPYLA
+611 
-625 YYGDLTSENIFDQNA
+625 
-640 NEEHPDIQ
+640 
-648 GNRFVNEQNYPRGVA
+648 
-663 DQESLKQLVN
+663 
-673 VEGDYNW
+673 
-680 QEVAKLYES
+680 
-689 GKVAF
+689 
-694 SPNNDNKS
+694 
-702 DLLKPYTYLKQNVKD
+702 
-717 LKAVVLDAQG
+717 AVV
-727 NVVRVVADVQGVDKS
+727 
-742 YDENGVTKD
+742 
-751 TSLSVSM
+751 
-758 RDNPDAFEWDGK
+758 
-770 VYNSKTGQMEV
+770 
-781 AEDGNYTYRLVATL
+781 
-795 WNEGPHQVQTADFPV
+795 
-810 VIDTVAPTLSNVKYD
+810 
-825 EATNTLSGEYQ
+825 
-836 DTGAGFTNYS
+836 
-846 YATVTVN
+846 
-853 DKVFGYKLS
+853 
-862 DGQSAFDNA
+862 
-871 EKTKGHFS
+871 
-879 FALDKNA
+879 
-886 VAALSNAENK
+886 ALSNAENK
-896 VSVVLSDV
+896 ISVALSDV
-904 ADNPVVYSVNVAGK
+904 ADNTAVYSVDVAGK

-941 SYNKDTKTYT
+941 SYNNDTKTYT

-1062 SEVNDGVA
+1062 GEVNDGVA

-1250 PIAYLYKTK
+1250 PIAYLYRTK
-1259 DAQTVRGT
+1259 DGQTVRGT

-1328 YNRLEGLNTDTEL
+1328 YNRLEGLNTDTEF

-1395 TDNTDVVV
+1395 TDNTNVVV

-1452 LLKKGQTIVALDD
+1452 LLKKGQTIVALDN
-1465 AKVTLINGVK
+1465 AKVTFINGVK

-1556 ANTVTKKAKL
+1556 ANTVIKKAKL

>member
-1 MSNLTNPNDH
+1 M
-11 KDLSFLFK
+11 
-19 SVDRLAALETQK
+19 
-31 KADTIIS
+31 
-38 VRKKWVAAAM
+38 
-48 IALASGSTVLL
+48 
-59 TSNTANAATSDINS
+59 
-73 EVQVTAQNQNTTE
+73 
-86 NKTQAGDTANSHD
+86 
-99 TEQNVTVQANS
+99 
-110 SQQSNQEANTAD
+110 
-122 QNNTPEN
+122 
-129 DNQVQT
+129 
-135 PTNQADHVKGNVQS
+135 
-149 AWDQGYKG
+149 
-157 QGTVVAVIDSGADP
+157 
-171 SHKDFQT
+171 
-178 MPENPK
+178 
-184 LSKDDIQKKIEQQGY
+184 
-199 GKYVN
+199 
-204 EKFPYVY
+204 
-211 NYADRDND
+211 
-219 YITSDDT
+219 
-226 NSNDSPHGQHVSGI
+226 
-240 IAADGKPDG
+240 
-249 NKEYVVGVAPEAQ
+249 
-262 LMQLRVFG
+262 
-270 QFSDEKT
+270 
-277 DDVAKAIY
+277 
-285 DATNLGAD
+285 
-293 VIQMSLGQGV
+293 
-303 ADQQLTNIEQKAVQY
+303 
-318 AIDHGVFVSI
+318 
-328 SASNNGH
+328 
-335 SGSVDNTSNVTS
+335 
-347 VESYESGSAD
+347 
-357 GNYEPLNSSTVANPG
+357 
-372 ASKNALTVAAET
+372 
-384 SATGKDSDMAGF
+384 
-396 SSWGPVQ
+396 
-403 DFTLKPDLAA
+403 
-413 PGYQVV
+413 
-419 STVNN
+419 
-424 NNYQTMSGT
+424 
-433 SMAGPFA
+433 
-440 AASAALV
+440 
-447 MQRLKKTNPELKGAQ
+447 
-462 LVAAT
+462 
-467 KALLMNSAK
+467 
-476 PQTQNGYTTPVSPR
+476 
-490 RQGAGQIDVGAATS
+490 
-504 NPVYVIT
+504 
-511 DDGTSSVSLHQVK
+511 
-524 ENTPF
+524 
-529 TLTFHN
+529 
-535 LTDQEQVYTFDD
+535 
-547 FGGGYTEQRDSDTG
+547 
-561 VYHDVQLAGARVY
+561 
-574 GENSF
+574 
-579 SLAPKET
+579 
-586 KQVTYSL
+586 
-593 NLNGLN
+593 
-599 NNQLVEGFLRFT
+599 
-611 NTNDKSTVSVPYLA
+611 
-625 YYGDLTSENIFDQNA
+625 
-640 NEEHPDIQ
+640 
-648 GNRFVNEQNYPRGVA
+648 
-663 DQESLKQLVN
+663 
-673 VEGDYNW
+673 
-680 QEVAKLYES
+680 YES

-717 LKAVVLDAQG
+717 LKTVVLDAQG

-781 AEDGNYTYRLVATL
+781 AKDGNYTYRLVATL

-862 DGQSAFDNA
+862 DSQSAFDNA

-879 FALDKNA
+879 FTLDKNA
-886 VAALSNAENK
+886 VAALSGAKNK
-896 VSVVLSDV
+896 VSVALSDV
-904 ADNPVVYSVNVAGK
+904 ADNTAVYSIDVAGK
-918 DINEP
+918 DINKP

-970 NGQYSVPVDV
+970 NSQYSVPVDV
-980 NSTNLVFSTDATG
+980 NSTNLVFSTDAAG

-1062 SEVNDGVA
+1062 GEVNDGVA

-1196 TTMKFTVTGNVDDN
+1196 ATMKFTVTGNVDDN

-1250 PIAYLYKTK
+1250 PIAYLYRTK
-1259 DAQTVRGT
+1259 DGQTVRGT

-1437 QNGEVVLTDVENAKS
+1437 QNGEVVLTDVESAKS